1 VTRIRVRATIDA
13 PRGTVWRR
21 LADSADHVHWMADA
35 RAIRFT
41 GERRS
46 GVGTTLECE
55 TRIGPLRTTDVMEV
69 TEWRRGRSLGV
80 RHTGVVSGV
89 GRFVLGRSRRGRT
102 RITSDERLRF
112 PWWLGGPVA
121 GLVAAPMLRLVWR
134 GNLRRLASLVENR
147 THG

>member
-1 VTRIRVRATIDA
+1 MTRIRVRATIDA

-21 LADSADHVHWMADA
+21 LANIADHVRWMADAA

-55 TRIGPLRTTDVMEV
+55 TRIGPLRTTYVMEV
-69 TEWRRGRSLGV
+69 TEWRRGRSQGV
-80 RHTGVVSGV
+80 R
-89 GRFVLGRSRRGRT
+89 
-102 RITSDERLRF
+102 
-112 PWWLGGPVA
+112 
-121 GLVAAPMLRLVWR
+121 
-134 GNLRRLASLVENR
+134 SLVENR